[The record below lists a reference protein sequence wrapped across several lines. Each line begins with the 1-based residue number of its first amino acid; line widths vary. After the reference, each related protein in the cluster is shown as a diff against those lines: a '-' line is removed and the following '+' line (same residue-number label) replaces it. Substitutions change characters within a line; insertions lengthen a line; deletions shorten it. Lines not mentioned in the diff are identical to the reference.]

1 MKGNSET
8 VSHQPDWKAEPRGGG
23 RPGGGCVAPTLG
35 DAEAVREEAVL
46 RGSRGSR
53 GSHPGHPAHSSYEEG
68 RTATPVQGR
77 MPRCPTERH
86 RDNQRVQCGNH
97 TRTRGGTDRRQGTAD
112 RRTGGQTDAP

>member
-23 RPGGGCVAPTLG
+23 RPEGGGCVAPTLG

-46 RGSRGSR
+46 RGSR